1 MFTNTE
7 KEITPVMDMDAS
19 DTKSPEA
26 VRKCTNEEAF
36 NTSWNIEHLNCSNDK
51 LNCTPPS
58 LKIMID
64 SSSPDK
70 IENSTQTVPY
80 SSHEPLQEVN
90 LNKLELSFDKD
101 DQQNSVTTDNPE
113 KSFGSKRCRRDS
125 QEDPNNLNPLKRTKC
140 DKLAV
145 QYDEEIEIEEPDLI
159 DEISTASNNL
169 SSCSEVSF
177 KSVSS
182 NSSLKGKKRRRK
194 SDSNLFRDV
203 LLRSKRSNHS
213 NYSKQTSSRQDL
225 NNTPG
230 GTPRKDR
237 GGRRISKSKSWRLID
252 LCTWIGMKGY
262 ESITALYTDGKG
274 EEAKTIEKP
283 KQENDSVNKDV
294 QLMKK
299 TLEDVVDR
307 QDRLMRENEEMAMNM
322 KKMMQK
328 IEELENK
335 LNQSECRPPTSGRS
349 LATGDCAAPPPPPP
363 PPPPPMPSSKLPVRS
378 NTLPRCGSAPP
389 RVAAPRLA
397 ITPQDIAN
405 VKLRKAKD
413 NPNLR
418 SKPNQNKQPLVTQQ
432 MLLSTRAGLG
442 KKKHVSAATTQQ
454 QLSDLE
460 KCLLQE
466 TSVTSMF
473 RRRVAR
479 TTFKSTEELRP
490 RPYPH
495 SRSPRS
501 PRSNS
506 IPRIPHRE
514 KINIK

>member
-1 MFTNTE
+1 MMGA
-7 KEITPVMDMDAS
+7 KQ
-19 DTKSPEA
+19 
-26 VRKCTNEEAF
+26 
-36 NTSWNIEHLNCSNDK
+36 
-51 LNCTPPS
+51 PS
-58 LKIMID
+58 LK
-64 SSSPDK
+64 
-70 IENSTQTVPY
+70 
-80 SSHEPLQEVN
+80 L
-90 LNKLELSFDKD
+90 
-101 DQQNSVTTDNPE
+101 
-113 KSFGSKRCRRDS
+113 
-125 QEDPNNLNPLKRTKC
+125 
-140 DKLAV
+140 
-145 QYDEEIEIEEPDLI
+145 EIEIESGVEAGL
-159 DEISTASNNL
+159 L
-169 SSCSEVSF
+169 S
-177 KSVSS
+177 
-182 NSSLKGKKRRRK
+182 
-194 SDSNLFRDV
+194 DV
-203 LLRSKRSNHS
+203 DWFVLS
-213 NYSKQTSSRQDL
+213 
-225 NNTPG
+225 G

-335 LNQSECRPPTSGRS
+335 LKSQSECRPPTSGRS
-349 LATGDCAAPPPPPP
+349 LATGDCAASPPPPPPPHP

-378 NTLPRCGSAPP
+378 NTLPRCDSAPP

-460 KCLLQE
+460 KDVCNIHVQTSCGQNDVQE
-466 TSVTSMF
+466 YRRAASAAVPPLKIPEISTIELYTSD
-473 RRRVAR
+473 
-479 TTFKSTEELRP
+479 TT
-490 RPYPH
+490 
-495 SRSPRS
+495 
-501 PRSNS
+501 
-506 IPRIPHRE
+506 
-514 KINIK
+514 